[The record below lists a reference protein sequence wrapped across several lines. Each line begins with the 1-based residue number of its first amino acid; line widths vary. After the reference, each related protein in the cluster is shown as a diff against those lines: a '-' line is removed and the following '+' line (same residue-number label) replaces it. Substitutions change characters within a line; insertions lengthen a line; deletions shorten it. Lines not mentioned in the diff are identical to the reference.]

1 MFPIAAI
8 SDVMTLAEIQNN
20 ILNNDIQRGSLLHY
34 ELNYRVFRLPVPKHF
49 KDADVLNAYFRSLEP
64 YAQKIVTSAAR
75 YRKGELVLVVPVI
88 SQSIDPFVIGVRN
101 SRITFELEINSREI
115 IYAAAKDMVNP
126 EKVMLAI
133 ESYHVRNELRAE
145 PFSGYIEGNFFRT
158 IRARIN
164 KSHWPDMAKDIK

>member
-49 KDADVLNAYFRSLEP
+49 NMDEVLKAYFRSLEP
-64 YAQKIVTSAAR
+64 FALKIVTSVAH
-75 YRKGELVLVVPVI
+75 YRHGELVLVVPVI
-88 SQSIDPFVIGVRN
+88 SQSTDSFVIGVRN

-115 IYAAAKDMVNP
+115 IYSAAKDMVNP
-126 EKVMLAI
+126 ERVILAI

-164 KSHWPDMAKDIK
+164 KSRWPTMAKDIK